1 MKYRDLAER
10 IVDELSSESFDDTTD
25 QVEDML
31 EDYFRFNEEDKE

>member
-1 MKYRDLAER
+1 MRYRDLAER
-10 IVDELSSESFDDTTD
+10 IVHELDAEFLDSTAD

>member
-10 IVDELSSESFDDTTD
+10 IVDELSGESLDDTTD